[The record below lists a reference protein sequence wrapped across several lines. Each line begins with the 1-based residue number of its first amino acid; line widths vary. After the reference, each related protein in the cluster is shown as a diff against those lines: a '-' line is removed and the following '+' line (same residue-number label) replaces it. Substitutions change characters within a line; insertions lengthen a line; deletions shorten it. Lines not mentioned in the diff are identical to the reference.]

1 MRRIYLKKKKK
12 YNKILFIIIVLIF
25 IIFLILKYINKNIS
39 PKLIEYASEK
49 IKNISSLVIT
59 KSVSVKDIEGLDI
72 NDLFIITKNDKNEIL
87 TVDLNTVLVNKLSFS
102 ITERVQENL
111 KLLEQGKLNEYNEIG
126 NGVIIKIPLGEATNN
141 FLFSDMG
148 PKISVRMKLLGNMN
162 TNIKTSVT
170 NYGLNNALIET
181 YLEITVTEL
190 VIIPIR
196 TNEITVTSRI
206 PLAVKLI
213 NGTVPNFYPNGII
226 ERGYNEKIQI

>member
-1 MRRIYLKKKKK
+1 MKRIYLKRRKKH
-12 YNKILFIIIVLIF
+12 NKILFIIIVLTSV
-25 IIFLILKYINKNIS
+25 FLMLKYINKNIS

-49 IKNISSLVIT
+49 IKSISNLVIT
-59 KSVSVKDIEGLDI
+59 KSVSIKDIEGLDI
-72 NDLFIITKNDKNEIL
+72 NDLFIITKNNKNEIL

-102 ITERVQENL
+102 ITNKIQENL
-111 KLLEQGKLNEYNEIG
+111 KLLEQGKINEYNEEG

-148 PKISVRMKLLGNMN
+148 PKISVRMKLLGTMD
-162 TNIKTSVT
+162 TNIKTTVT

-181 YLEITVTEL
+181 YLEITITEL
-190 VIIPIR
+190 VIIPIK

-206 PLAVKLI
+206 PLMVKLI

-226 ERGYNEKIQI
+226 ERGYNEEIQV